1 MGTPA
6 ALTIYNEEDQ
16 PICNL
21 YFHYDD
27 GYIDGAGKEIVDFI
41 KEKQLVASLP
51 IQPNSDLCNGI
62 EDLAAQIVCH
72 FKNQQPI
79 GGVYLYPVNQQMY
92 TDYNYLLKV
101 HERKLELTVIH
112 QNIMIKLFPE

>member
-1 MGTPA
+1 MATSA
-6 ALTIYNEEDQ
+6 MLTIYNKEDQ

-21 YFHYDD
+21 YFHYDGYVD
-27 GYIDGAGKEIVDFI
+27 GVGKEIVDFI
-41 KEKQLVASLP
+41 KEKQYVTSLP
-51 IQPNSDLCNGI
+51 IQPNPNLCNGMG
-62 EDLAAQIVCH
+62 DLAAQIVCH

-101 HERKLELTVIH
+101 HERELELTVIH
-112 QNIMIKLFPE
+112 QNIITKLFPE